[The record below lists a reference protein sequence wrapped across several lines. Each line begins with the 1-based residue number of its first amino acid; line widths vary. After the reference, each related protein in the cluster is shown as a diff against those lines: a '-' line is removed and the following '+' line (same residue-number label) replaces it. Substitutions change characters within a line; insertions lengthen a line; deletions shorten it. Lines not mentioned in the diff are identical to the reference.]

1 MKIRLS
7 ELRTIIRDTVS
18 EMMNHE
24 KADEMVKEADE
35 LDVNKDGKKDFTD
48 VMAARMKASG
58 MDKKT
63 AIKKAEKA
71 TAKRQK

>member
-24 KADEMVKEADE
+24 KTDEMAKEADE

-48 VMAARMKASG
+48 VM
-58 MDKKT
+58 
-63 AIKKAEKA
+63 
-71 TAKRQK
+71 